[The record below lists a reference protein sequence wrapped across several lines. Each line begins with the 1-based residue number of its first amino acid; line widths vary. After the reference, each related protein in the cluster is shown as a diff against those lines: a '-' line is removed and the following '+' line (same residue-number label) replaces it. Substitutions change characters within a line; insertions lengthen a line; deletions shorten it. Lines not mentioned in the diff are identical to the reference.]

1 MNESIQIFDPW
12 NISQKFILTEG
23 SLEIFGPYSKIHEK
37 RFILKFIYEKIDDY
51 YNLRT
56 IHETNSYNN
65 ISIKFYSDKKTEI
78 SNINKSEWYCGS
90 EYVLLTLQILYY
102 LQIKKCFLY
111 DYSTIQ
117 CKRELNYFS
126 SLNNHLLINKIDN
139 IDFKI
144 ISLLKDQKTFCMRF
158 HFIPYINDS
167 CVKNIINNLLYK
179 LYIITWKNIDDYMEN
194 IKILLDKEDNSNL
207 ENNFFN
213 YRIYDKNGWNFFWKN
228 ICKSW
233 KIFYEK
239 YYIEKKM
246 SSPFLSYDL
255 YNNEDCEYFIN
266 WLEIYNLSMHNYNS
280 KIFNERFNIDIGQD
294 EFKELVQLSN
304 KAIYILDNI
313 KLQKQVL

>member
-1 MNESIQIFDPW
+1 MNECIQIFDPW
-12 NISQKFILTEG
+12 NMSQKFILTEG

-56 IHETNSYNN
+56 IHKTNSYNN
-65 ISIKFYSDKKTEI
+65 ISIKLFSDKSAEI

-90 EYVLLTLQILYY
+90 EYILLTLQILYY

-111 DYSTIQ
+111 DYSIIQ

-126 SLNNHLLINKIDN
+126 SLNNHSSINKIDN
-139 IDFKI
+139 INFKI
-144 ISLLKDQKTFCMRF
+144 ITLLKEQITFYMRF
-158 HFIPYINDS
+158 NFKPYIDNNCIIYKMND
-167 CVKNIINNLLYK
+167 LLYK
-179 LYIITWKNIDDYMEN
+179 LYIIPWKNIDDYMEN

-213 YRIYDKNGWNFFWKN
+213 YRIYDKNRWNFFWKN

-255 YNNEDCEYFIN
+255 YNKEDCEYFIN